1 MKKTVIID
9 CDPGIDDAIALMVAV
24 ENDDELELR
33 AVTTVAGNQTL
44 EHTCRNAQ
52 RILSYLSCD
61 APVGRGAAAPLKK
74 TLQCAPEVHG
84 EDGLGGMRIPQTEED
99 DDPVSAQTL
108 LVSALTEQEE
118 DEYGKAVIIA
128 TGPLTNL
135 AELFINHPQLKENI
149 DHITLMGGSA
159 GEGNAS
165 PYAEFNFYTDPDA
178 ANIVFSSGVPI
189 IMLGLDVT
197 HRAYLTAEDV
207 EAVARR
213 GTRNSGMVEDL
224 MVTYGAY
231 YQTTGLP
238 GVPIH
243 DASAVAFELRP
254 SLFTD
259 VRPARISII
268 TEGERQGQSVVA
280 FDGVPNAKIVLDVD
294 REAFVKFIDGCCR
307 H

>member
-1 MKKTVIID
+1 MKKPVIID

-24 ENDDELELR
+24 ENDDELELK

-44 EHTCRNAQ
+44 EHTCRNAR
-52 RILSYLSCD
+52 RILSHLGCD
-61 APVGRGAAAPLKK
+61 VPVGKGAAVPLKK

-84 EDGLGGMRIPQTEED
+84 EDGLGGMRIPQVEED
-99 DDPVSAQTL
+99 DDLVSAQTL
-108 LVSALTEQEE
+108 LVSVLTEQEDDCE
-118 DEYGKAVIIA
+118 KAVIIA

-135 AELFINHPQLKENI
+135 ADLFINHPQLKENI

-165 PYAEFNFYTDPDA
+165 PYAEFNFFVDPDA

-197 HRAYLTAEDV
+197 HRAYLTTEDV
-207 EAVARR
+207 EMIGRR
-213 GTRNSGMVEDL
+213 GTRNSDMVEDL

-259 VRPARISII
+259 VRPAHISIV
-268 TEGERQGQSVVA
+268 TEGERQGQSVVD
-280 FDGVPNAKIVLDVD
+280 FDGTPNAEIVLDVD
-294 REAFVKFIDGCCR
+294 REAFVKFIDSCCK